1 MQGADK
7 DGSGQLDQK
16 EFINM
21 LKSKVPKM
29 QSMINSMKKHAQ
41 MMVEEIHD
49 KNLREAFKIL
59 DPDGNGEID
68 ADELK
73 ELTLKI
79 SDDMI

>member
-1 MQGADK
+1 MV
-7 DGSGQLDQK
+7 
-16 EFINM
+16 
-21 LKSKVPKM
+21 KSKVPKM

-79 SDDMI
+79 SDDMTED